1 LGGEVR
7 KLEMLLWYNYYNGII
22 DEKEDIIFAMEPKL
36 FSIGIISLHETI
48 QYVKTTNVEIIDIDV
63 QTSTLK

>member
-1 LGGEVR
+1 MGGEVR